1 MHRFEFKSELETGN
15 PDIDSQ
21 HQTLFAMANEVL
33 YSRELEQSPERFHR
47 GVIFFVSYLEDHFA
61 AEELAMLEQDYGF
74 RLSHVRFHDYI
85 RREVRAIV
93 TRLNN
98 DKTYNEIK
106 FSVYILLEAWILFH
120 VRHADCHFAAFLR
133 EQFPRAACLENIDQI
148 FVHRLNVILQKQ
160 RMVRDVERA
169 FGLSDYEMQ
178 EMIVVVK
185 GQLKILRQ
193 NTPRQLQLRA
203 G

>member
-33 YSRELEQSPERFHR
+33 YSRELEQSPERFHL
-47 GVIFFVSYLEDHFA
+47 GVSLFVSYLEDHFA
-61 AEELAMLEQDYGF
+61 AEELAMLEQGYAI
-74 RLSHVRFHDYI
+74 RRSHIRFHDYI
-85 RREVRAIV
+85 RQEARAIV
-93 TRLNN
+93 ARLSNG
-98 DKTYNEIK
+98 KAFKEIK
-106 FSVYILLEAWILFH
+106 SSVYILLEAWILFH

-133 EQFPRAACLENIDQI
+133 EQFPRAARIENIDQT
-148 FVHRLNVILQKQ
+148 FVDRLNVILQKQ
-160 RMVRDVERA
+160 GMVRDVEGE
-169 FGLSDYEMQ
+169 FGLYDCETQAM
-178 EMIVVVK
+178 VAVVK
-185 GQLKILRQ
+185 DQLEILRQ